1 MTGSLTAVLA
11 DDVADLRQLYRLV
24 LEGSGRFTVVAEAG
38 DGETA
43 VELARQYQP
52 QLVLLDV
59 SMPVLD
65 GLEALPRI
73 LSASPAS
80 RVVMLT
86 GFSADRL
93 ATAALQRGA
102 VGYLEKGL
110 TPSQLI
116 SELLTILGEA
126 PGTSAPPTV
135 PGLRE
140 RVDGSLDATVLSA
153 VAHEIRN
160 PLNVVHGFAA
170 ILESRWE
177 ILDPQE
183 ARHLIER
190 IASNTRYLDGVVRS
204 LLSLGSLE
212 AGDAL
217 LDLADRDPAA
227 VVEEVLAIVRDE
239 HPDRPVVLD
248 VGEGLRPVRVD
259 VERFRQVLGNLVGN
273 ADRYA
278 PPGTSVTVTVRTE
291 GEVTTVCVTD
301 EGPGIPPAERDRVF
315 ERFVR
320 LQVGGKGAGLGLYI
334 SRLLMKAMGGDLTVA
349 DSPAG
354 ARLCCRLAAA
364 SDAG

>member
-1 MTGSLTAVLA
+1 MTAALTAVLA

-43 VELARQYQP
+43 VELARQHQP

-93 ATAALQRGA
+93 GGVALQRGA

-110 TPSQLI
+110 TPAQLI
-116 SELLTILGEA
+116 AELLRILGEMPQA
-126 PGTSAPPTV
+126 SPPAT
-135 PGLRE
+135 PRRAGPE
-140 RVDGSLDATVLSA
+140 ASPDATVLSA

-170 ILESRWE
+170 ILESNWE
-177 ILDPQE
+177 TLDRDQV
-183 ARHLIER
+183 AHLIER

-217 LDLADRDPAA
+217 LDLTDRDPAA
-227 VVEEVLAIVRDE
+227 VVEEVLAVIRDE
-239 HPDRPVVLD
+239 HPDRPVVLE

-259 VERFRQVLGNLVGN
+259 VERFRQVLANLVGN

-278 PPGTSVTVTVRTE
+278 PRGTPVTVSVHAD
-291 GEVTTVCVTD
+291 GAGTTVCVAD
-301 EGPGIPPAERDRVF
+301 EGPGIPPADRDRIF

-320 LQVGGKGAGLGLYI
+320 LQVGGPGAGLGLYI
-334 SRLLMKAMGGDLTVA
+334 SRLLMTAMGGSIAVV
-349 DSPAG
+349 DSPVG
-354 ARLCCRLAAA
+354 ARICCRLAPA